1 MKRENKRRPTGRKR
15 NHSGVHKNGS
25 TVRRILILVSVV
37 LLASVAVFTW
47 HSRDAGNPSPTG
59 GDSFSQVSA
68 DVPVYML
75 VVGVD
80 EENPQQ
86 CNFIGV
92 AAVNKKKKHIDIIML
107 PDNTKIEGRRE
118 KGPQTL
124 ASVYSEGGIVLVQAV
139 VEDMF
144 HVPVTGY
151 AVFKEDAFMKLMDM
165 NDGMNMYVEKNMY
178 HADSSGTA
186 DINIFQ
192 GYQHLNSREALGYMR
207 YLDSN
212 GTLLRTQ
219 RQLRFVKLFLTA
231 RLKHFGIVNA
241 VEAYRFWNNV
251 TSNISAKDMAR
262 LVYAFGGADSKDI
275 SFYILPGESSQ
286 LHDDKALADS
296 NYWVYDPIEVQKVI
310 GLTNNAL
317 AADVATVPE
326 RPEPADDK
334 SGRKG
339 ERKDTAKDDIKDG
352 KKKNADTHADGNKVN
367 KQ

>member
-15 NHSGVHKNGS
+15 NHSGIHKSGS

-92 AAVNKKKKHIDIIML
+92 AAVNKEKKHIDIIML

-212 GTLLRTQ
+212 GTLSRTQ
-219 RQLRFVKLFLTA
+219 R
-231 RLKHFGIVNA
+231 H
-241 VEAYRFWNNV
+241 
-251 TSNISAKDMAR
+251 ISV
-262 LVYAFGGADSKDI
+262 L
-275 SFYILPGESSQ
+275 
-286 LHDDKALADS
+286 
-296 NYWVYDPIEVQKVI
+296 
-310 GLTNNAL
+310 
-317 AADVATVPE
+317 
-326 RPEPADDK
+326 
-334 SGRKG
+334 
-339 ERKDTAKDDIKDG
+339 
-352 KKKNADTHADGNKVN
+352 
-367 KQ
+367 